1 MTNQLVFQSD
11 FGLDDGAVSAMY
23 GVAKTV
29 NSRLAIYDVTHSI
42 PPYNIWEASY
52 RLYQTVQYWPK
63 GSVFVSVVDPGVGS
77 DRKSVVALT
86 KKGHYIVTPDN
97 GTLTHL
103 AQTIGLSALREIDET
118 VNRLPQS
125 YESHTFHGRDVYAYT
140 GAKLASGTISFEEV
154 GEELSVHEV
163 ILLHT
168 SKATINRNN
177 IEGTVDIKDIRFGNL
192 WTNIHASL
200 FQEAG
205 IIYHDRVEI
214 SIAHYDRPIYN
225 QVMTFGRSFADTKRG
240 DPLAYVNSLNHI
252 GIGLN
257 QGSFA
262 DAYHIQTGQ
271 NWKVTVQKIE
281 H

>member
-23 GVAKTV
+23 GVVKTV

-52 RLYQTVQYWPK
+52 RLYQTVQYWPE